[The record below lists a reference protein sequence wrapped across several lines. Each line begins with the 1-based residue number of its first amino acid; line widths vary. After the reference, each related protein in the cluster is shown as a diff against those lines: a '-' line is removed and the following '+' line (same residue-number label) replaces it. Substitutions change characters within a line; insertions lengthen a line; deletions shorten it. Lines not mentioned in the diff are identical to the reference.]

1 MDLRSFAK
9 VLAERQ
15 GGVQLR
21 PGRSISKELPAEVV
35 KNIFGDVPS
44 AIAAYGVII
53 TLRPLDNGNYKIT
66 VRMEEG

>member
-1 MDLRSFAK
+1 MNLRSFAK

-15 GGVQLR
+15 GGVHLR
-21 PGRSISKELPAEVV
+21 PGRSISKELPAEDV
-35 KNIFGDVPS
+35 KRIFGDVPS

-53 TLRPLDNGNYKIT
+53 TLKRLDNGNYRIT